1 MPTAL
6 STGTSCSY
14 VFVLIQCIISA
25 EILKLPL
32 LQRCS
37 FQLPG
42 YNNGAG
48 VPLHWKNL
56 IYNLPILNQER
67 TEQPDE
73 LTASMFDFSAQPWK
87 GSSGQRN
94 LNLAK
99 NFAVHQWR
107 WFKYWGALQKNTVLL
122 SWASNMGCGTALK
135 KILLCTNTKHTGCV
149 HTDIFCRKGCIST
162 DANWTAW
169 RNTVLQTV

>member
-25 EILKLPL
+25 EILKLSL
-32 LQRCS
+32 LQRRS

-42 YNNGAG
+42 FNNGAG

-67 TEQPDE
+67 TEQSDE
-73 LTASMFDFSAQPWK
+73 LTASMFDFSAQPSK

-99 NFAVHQWR
+99 NFVVHQWR
-107 WFKYWGALQKNTVLL
+107 WFKYWGALWKNRQSFYPGLAIWAVRQL
-122 SWASNMGCGTALK
+122 SK
-135 KILLCTNTKHTGCV
+135 KSYYAQTQNIQDVCILTFFQERLY
-149 HTDIFCRKGCIST
+149 
-162 DANWTAW
+162 
-169 RNTVLQTV
+169 